1 MAIKRRLSEGVFD
14 IINYFILLLLVLI
27 TLYPFLY
34 ILFASLSDPLKVLQR
49 GSLLLWPEGFNT
61 GAYKMVFKNPMILT
75 GYKNTIIYVVAGT
88 AINIIMTSFGAY
100 VLSRKDLYGRRFF
113 MFLIAFTMFF
123 SGGLIP
129 LYLLINQLNMV
140 NTVWAI
146 IIPSAIST
154 WNLIVMRTSFE
165 AIPDSMFESAKIDGG
180 NDFTILFRIILPLSM
195 PIVAVMILFYS
206 VGQWNSWFGAMI
218 YLRERE
224 LYPLQLILREILIT
238 NSVDSMTAGLGGDIE
253 PIAENI
259 KYATVMIATVP
270 ILMVYP
276 FLQKYFVKGVM
287 IGAIKE

>member
-88 AINIIMTSFGAY
+88 AINILMTSFGAY

>member
-1 MAIKRRLSEGVFD
+1 MTIKRRLSEGVFD

-34 ILFASLSDPLKVLQR
+34 ILFASLSDPLRVLQR

-113 MFLIAFTMFF
+113 MFMIAFTMFF

>member
-1 MAIKRRLSEGVFD
+1 MTIKRRLSEGVFD

-88 AINIIMTSFGAY
+88 AINILMTSFGAY

-113 MFLIAFTMFF
+113 MFMIAFTMFF

>member
-1 MAIKRRLSEGVFD
+1 MTIKRRLSEGVFD

-88 AINIIMTSFGAY
+88 AINILMTSFGAY

-113 MFLIAFTMFF
+113 MFMIAFTMFF

-206 VGQWNSWFGAMI
+206 VGQWNSRFGAMI